1 MLERYY
7 FQPKTIDRI
16 RANWLGSSI
25 ERYAEWLEQGGYASR
40 NIYRRVPILC
50 HFGRFAQENGARSL
64 EQAALLVERFAQDW
78 LSRHTPAS
86 GSIIAAKKVMEDA
99 HNPVNQMFSLVLPEH
114 VGGGRHPKPDPF
126 RNEAP
131 GFFAYLSQE
140 KGLKPSSLQYYRHYL
155 NKFSDFLSRQ
165 GILSLKE
172 ISVATLSAFVVDA
185 APNLSPNSR
194 RNLCGTVKVFLRYCH
209 RENILPNALDQA
221 VEMPQAYRLAT
232 LPRAIGWDDVRRML
246 DQVDRRSVQG
256 RRDYAILLLL
266 VTYGLRAHEVA
277 ALTLEDID
285 WQRDRLLV
293 PERKAGHSTAYPLA
307 GVVGKAILD
316 YLQHGRPQTED
327 RHLFFRILAP
337 IVPIQSSAVSSCVV
351 SYLHKAGITVYRAG
365 SHTLRHTCVQRL
377 VDADFSLKTVGDYV
391 GHRSPSSTAI
401 YTKIATEALRQV
413 ALGDGEDL

>member
-7 FQPKTIDRI
+7 YQPKTIDRI
-16 RANWLGSSI
+16 RANWLAPSI
-25 ERYAEWLEQGGYASR
+25 ERYVEWMEKEGYSPR
-40 NIYRRVPILC
+40 NFYRRVPILC
-50 HFGRFAQENGARSL
+50 HFGDYAQKNGAQSL
-64 EQAALLVERFAQDW
+64 EQAALLVEAFAKDW
-78 LSRHTPAS
+78 LSKHPPS
-86 GSIIAAKKVMEDA
+86 NGSPLAAAKIMEDA
-99 HNPVNQMFSLVLPEH
+99 RNPVNQMFRLVVPNYT
-114 VGGGRHPKPDPF
+114 GGGRHTKPDPF

-131 GFFAYLSQE
+131 GFFTYLSQE
-140 KGLKPSSLQYYRHYL
+140 KGLKPSTLFLYRHYL
-155 NKFSDFLSRQ
+155 IRFSDFLSRQ

-172 ISVATLSAFVVDA
+172 ISVATLSAFVVDV

-209 RENILPNALDQA
+209 RENILPNALEQA

-232 LPRAIGWDDVRRML
+232 LPRAIGWEDVRRML
-246 DQVDRRSVQG
+246 DQVDRRSVKG

-316 YLQHGRPQTED
+316 YLQHGRPKTED
-327 RHLFFRILAP
+327 RHLFFRVLAP

-351 SYLHKAGITVYRAG
+351 TYLHKAGITVYRAG
-365 SHTLRHTCVQRL
+365 SHTLRHTCVQHL
-377 VDADFSLKTVGDYV
+377 VDADFPLKTVGDYV

-401 YTKIATEALRQV
+401 YTKIATEALREV
-413 ALGDGEDL
+413 AMGDGEAL